1 MLLMSKKILFVDDDK
16 DWRSVVSTT
25 LKGVGHDVLTARDAT
40 EAMAQAEGTDLGLII
55 LDLDLA
61 GESGLLLMKFLRK
74 NHPGVPVVLYT
85 GLDHD
90 EETVKHMLMQGAH
103 QYLKKGKMEE
113 LVAAVRRSFRG

>member
-1 MLLMSKKILFVDDDK
+1 MSKKILFVDDDK
-16 DWRSVVSTT
+16 EWRSLVSAT

-40 EAMAQAEGTDLGLII
+40 EAMAQAEAVDLGLII

-61 GESGLLLMKFLRK
+61 GENGLLLMKFLRK
-74 NHPGVPVVLYT
+74 NHPGVPVLLYT
-85 GLDHD
+85 GLEHD
-90 EETVKHMLMQGAH
+90 EDAVKSMLMQGAH